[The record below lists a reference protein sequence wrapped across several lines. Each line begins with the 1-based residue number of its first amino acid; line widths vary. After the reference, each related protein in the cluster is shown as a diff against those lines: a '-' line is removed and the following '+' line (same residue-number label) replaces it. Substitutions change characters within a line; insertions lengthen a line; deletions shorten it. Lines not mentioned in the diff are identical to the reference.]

1 MFETFLHVFAGC
13 SRLGQTA
20 ALQCIKL
27 WELQLCSGQGGRRWE
42 WRGLAWLPGGDGNFS
57 NISSLD
63 SATRRVN
70 NLSSNRLYW
79 NILIEFSVVP
89 L

>member
-27 WELQLCSGQGGRRWE
+27 WELQPWAG
-42 WRGLAWLPGGDGNFS
+42 AGGDGS
-57 NISSLD
+57 GEAWPGCLVGTETSAISPAWILQRGGSIT
-63 SATRRVN
+63 SAVIGYTGT
-70 NLSSNRLYW
+70 
-79 NILIEFSVVP
+79 F
-89 L
+89 